1 MGKAEMY
8 LEAELHLEVEALRE
22 LSPLDVLH
30 VMRRASGLSL
40 QALAQRMG
48 RKFSSVATW
57 FAEAATDKFV
67 PVAQV
72 PALCH
77 ALDSALLIE
86 WQRVEFERLQRGEP
100 AATQTGDP
108 GRTVDLLL
116 RGIVQAATAVG
127 HAREAGDNPTPRE
140 RRQIHNVVLLAV
152 ATLVAAAG
160 EIRTAPA
167 TGGAGLSLF
176 QPGQMLLVEEPRPTR
191 RERLAAWWRGLFDVA
206 RARRE
211 LREARRVMG
220 AMGYVLRDMA
230 ERDPGRIPFCHQDT
244 VARLLVE
251 GERLA
256 RDEAVHAD

>member
-1 MGKAEMY
+1 METDRREGGAL
-8 LEAELHLEVEALRE
+8 LELR
-22 LSPLDVLH
+22 PLDVLQ
-30 VMRRASGLSL
+30 VMRRAAGISL
-40 QALAQRMG
+40 QELARRMG
-48 RKFSSVATW
+48 KKMPSVAIW

-77 ALDSALLIE
+77 ALDSALLID
-86 WQRVEFERLQRGEP
+86 WQRAEFERLQRGEP

-176 QPGQMLLVEEPRPTR
+176 QAGQMLVEEPRPTL
-191 RERLAAWWRGLFDVA
+191 RERLAAWWRGLFDLA

-230 ERDPGRIPFCHQDT
+230 ERDPGRIPFNHQDT
-244 VARLLVE
+244 VARLLAE